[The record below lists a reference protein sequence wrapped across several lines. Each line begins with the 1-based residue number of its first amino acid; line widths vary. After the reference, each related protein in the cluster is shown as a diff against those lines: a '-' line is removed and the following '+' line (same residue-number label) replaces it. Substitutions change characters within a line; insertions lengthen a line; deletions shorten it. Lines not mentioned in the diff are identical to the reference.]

1 MACKQLPELKSAF
14 QAKFTSC
21 PMSNKCDCGGDAEA
35 AEIVGRN
42 EFAFKVGVWWFA
54 TGSNQVIDR
63 GGDSG
68 G

>member
-1 MACKQLPELKSAF
+1 
-14 QAKFTSC
+14 
-21 PMSNKCDCGGDAEA
+21 MSNKCDCGGDAEA

-63 GGDSG
+63 GGDRG
-68 G
+68 GVSAWCLHLCDPLFAAIVGALR

>member
-1 MACKQLPELKSAF
+1 
-14 QAKFTSC
+14 
-21 PMSNKCDCGGDAEA
+21 MSNKCDCGGDAEA

-54 TGSNQVIDR
+54 TGSNQVRD

>member
-1 MACKQLPELKSAF
+1 
-14 QAKFTSC
+14 
-21 PMSNKCDCGGDAEA
+21 MSNKCDCGGDAEA